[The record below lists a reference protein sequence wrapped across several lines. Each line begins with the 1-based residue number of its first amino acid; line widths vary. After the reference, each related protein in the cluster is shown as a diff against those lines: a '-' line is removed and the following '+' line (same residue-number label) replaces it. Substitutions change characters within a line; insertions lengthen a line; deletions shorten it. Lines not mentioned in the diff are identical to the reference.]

1 MPTKPQGL
9 TAIPQYTFAKNG
21 QSPDNFAYTSPNGS
35 MVQLDNRPGAEKII
49 AIAPTG
55 DYASISHAGLIEVKA
70 KKTVSIKGAELV
82 TDKLTGFTHSS
93 GNPALR
99 SPSKANC
106 STGLYFKSHLTER
119 SGLLRRASAMS
130 AFASSISP
138 LNAWAAARLR

>member
-70 KKTVSIKGAELV
+70 KTVSIKGAELV
-82 TDKLTGFTHSS
+82 SIDCDSAVQIR
-93 GNPALR
+93 GNKIIL
-99 SPSKANC
+99 
-106 STGLYFKSHLTER
+106 
-119 SGLLRRASAMS
+119 
-130 AFASSISP
+130 
-138 LNAWAAARLR
+138 